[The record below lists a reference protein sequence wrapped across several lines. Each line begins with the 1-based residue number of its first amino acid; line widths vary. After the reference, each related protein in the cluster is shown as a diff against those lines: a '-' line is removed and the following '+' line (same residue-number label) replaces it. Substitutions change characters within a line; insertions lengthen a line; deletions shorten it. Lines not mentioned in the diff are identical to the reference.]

1 LAAYLAAANAGEHEL
16 SAYLRTY
23 VHAGEDAY
31 RRAVDPERLAGWSA
45 SVQDWQELF
54 R

>member
-1 LAAYLAAANAGEHEL
+1 
-16 SAYLRTY
+16 

-31 RRAVDPERLAGWSA
+31 RAAIDPERLTRWSD
-45 SVQDWQELF
+45 SVADWQELF